1 MSFEVD
7 NKLAFEIP
15 LSDVAQSTT
24 GKNEV
29 SLEFHQND
37 EAPVSLMEMRF
48 FVPHSNDGE
57 VDTVKVIVCLSMSDK
72 LVCGITRVRN
82 RVTSRSCMW

>member
-37 EAPVSLMEMRF
+37 DTPISLMEMRF
-48 FVPHSNDGE
+48 FVPHSADPDC
-57 VDTVKVIVCLSMSDK
+57 DTVKV
-72 LVCGITRVRN
+72 TF
-82 RVTSRSCMW
+82 